1 MAFTSVL
8 THLQL
13 MSFTHSIFD
22 ALCKSSVPLLLLPQQ
37 IVMHSSCDQIWLR
50 PPCERPPSTYQI
62 LEHTSHGKLN
72 PRCVVFSSSHIAA
85 LLAWSDTLQTINFIR
100 EAFPVLYI
108 PGPFRT
114 SRFPH
119 HPDNLDFELCDGLHR
134 RHLLHSCYS
143 G

>member
-1 MAFTSVL
+1 MVS
-8 THLQL
+8 
-13 MSFTHSIFD
+13 SIP
-22 ALCKSSVPLLLLPQQ
+22 AVSL
-37 IVMHSSCDQIWLR
+37 
-50 PPCERPPSTYQI
+50 
-62 LEHTSHGKLN
+62 
-72 PRCVVFSSSHIAA
+72 FSSSHIAA

-143 G
+143 GQHILVHTHLKGVAPQGSWIVYRQPSIPLFDRSLQYHNELTAHLDPNPSAASD